1 MSEKSVMNGAF
12 RVKHSCYFIFLRVR
26 LKSHMICIELDFMY
40 SHIRVE
46 LIVLSMQISLWA
58 VTEKKI
64 FLAYKLNDP
73 LQFYSLSCF
82 HL

>member
-1 MSEKSVMNGAF
+1 
-12 RVKHSCYFIFLRVR
+12 
-26 LKSHMICIELDFMY
+26 MY

-46 LIVLSMQISLWA
+46 LIVLSMQINLCA
-58 VTEKKI
+58 VTEKKN

-82 HL
+82 HLQSINKLFVAFPWVVTSTGPGRFMVCHRKSA